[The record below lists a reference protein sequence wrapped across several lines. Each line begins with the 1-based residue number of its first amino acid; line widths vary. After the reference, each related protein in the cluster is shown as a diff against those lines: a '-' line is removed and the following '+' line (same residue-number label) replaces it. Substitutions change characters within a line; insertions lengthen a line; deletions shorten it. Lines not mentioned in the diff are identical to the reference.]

1 MARDIEGKNPTR
13 RYWGKMGALIKKGV
27 PKDEAMRRARG
38 YAGGKMTTKPPE
50 EPQNLDDE
58 QRGIMLPYASPDEL
72 PPEIR
77 EALPPEARDI
87 FIEAF
92 NSAWES
98 EGGDEEAAMR
108 IAWEAVN
115 RAGFKK
121 TEEGRWVKASEDIA
135 YRGLIRLA
143 DFVSAEVLEAER
155 PVSDIQIARTGT
167 WEHPQYGRLEIT
179 EQTLQDFVD
188 NFYRHVR
195 GIDIAVD
202 QAHRPEDGAAGWIK
216 ALHKRGNELWATVE
230 WTPLGVRLI
239 RDGIYRYFSPEF
251 AVTYTDPE
259 TGQKYRNVLLGG
271 GLTNRPFIKGMA
283 PVMLSEDMTEAFLRV
298 EPEAFKPVLPDKDK
312 SNPEKEVETMKVKLS
327 EAVQKALGLPQEVT
341 SEELNAALEKKL
353 AGEVKLSEDVKR
365 VMAENQALSEANR
378 QLSER
383 VASLEQN
390 LKKVEWEK
398 YRDAKIREGKLTP
411 ALAEKFEALYFSE
424 PERAKEIIEAMPPVI
439 ELGERGTSKAEERS
453 EDTPDVVFLSE
464 VQKYQREKGIT
475 FSEAMLAVSR
485 EKPDLAR
492 QYHEYVR
499 TQA

>member
-1 MARDIEGKNPTR
+1 MARDVDGKNPTR
-13 RYWGKMGALIKKGV
+13 RYWGKMGALIRKGV
-27 PKDEAMRRARG
+27 PRDEAMRRARG
-38 YAGGKMTTKPPE
+38 YAGGKMTSKPPAE
-50 EPQNLDDE
+50 SQELDDDE
-58 QRGIMLPYASPDEL
+58 RGVMLPYGSPDEL

-77 EALPPEARDI
+77 DALPPEARDI

-92 NSAWES
+92 NSAWET

-108 IAWEAVN
+108 IAWEAVK
-115 RAGFKK
+115 RAGFRKNK
-121 TEEGRWVKASEDIA
+121 EGRWVKASEDFA

-143 DFVSAEVLEAER
+143 DFVSDEVLQAER

-188 NFYRHVR
+188 NFYRRVR

-216 ALHKRGNELWATVE
+216 DLHKRGNELWATVE

-283 PVMLSEDMTEAFLRV
+283 PVMLSEDMAEAFL
-298 EPEAFKPVLPDKDK
+298 PVQPDDD
-312 SNPEKEVETMKVKLS
+312 STTNEEVESMKIKLS

-341 SEELNAALEKKL
+341 PDELNAALEKHL
-353 AGEVKLSEDVKR
+353 TGAVKLSEDVAR
-365 VMAENQALSEANR
+365 LMDENKALNEANR

-383 VASLEQN
+383 VASLETS
-390 LKKVEWEK
+390 LKKADWER

-411 ALAEKFEALYFSE
+411 ALAEKFEALYLSE
-424 PERAKEIIEAMPPVI
+424 PNRAKEIIEAMPPVI
-439 ELGERGTSKAEERS
+439 ELGELGTSKGEEQP
-453 EDTPDVVFLSE
+453 ENTPDVIFLSE
-464 VQKYQREKGIT
+464 VQKYQREKGVS
-475 FSEAMLAVSR
+475 FSEAMIAVSR

-492 QYHEYVR
+492 QYQEYVR
-499 TQA
+499 TQT